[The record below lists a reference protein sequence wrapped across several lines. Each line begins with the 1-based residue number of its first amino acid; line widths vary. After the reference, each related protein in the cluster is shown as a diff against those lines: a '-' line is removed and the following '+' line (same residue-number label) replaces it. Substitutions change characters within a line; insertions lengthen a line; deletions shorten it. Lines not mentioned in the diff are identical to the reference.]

1 MFTKEDLVAFIKQAR
16 ETATDE
22 AALKA
27 KELYKEWA
35 VGITVKAGERLRYGG
50 RLYRVNENMGHTT
63 QADWTPDITAS
74 LYTVIDETHKGTLED
89 PIPAVRGMEYTKG
102 LYYIEDGKIYLMNRK
117 GMADGEKITLQ
128 YVPSELLGQYFE
140 LVE

>member
-1 MFTKEDLVAFIKQAR
+1 MFDFESLVAFIKASR
-16 ETATDE
+16 DTATDDV
-22 AALKA
+22 ALKA
-27 KELYKEWA
+27 KELYNEWTVGKA
-35 VGITVKAGERLRYGG
+35 VVVGERLRYGE
-50 RLYRVNENMGHTT
+50 RLYKVVQPHTT

-74 LYTVIDETHKGTLED
+74 LYTVIDEEHKGTLED

-128 YVPSELLGQYFE
+128 YVPSELVGQYFE
-140 LVE
+140 LV